1 MKLLHNSLLK
11 MRNELCCLHN
21 LRFSF
26 KNKPLEIYFEVHK
39 KDRVMDREVDG

>member
-1 MKLLHNSLLK
+1 MKLLPNSLLK
-11 MRNELCCLHN
+11 MRKELYCLHS

-26 KNKPLEIYFEVHK
+26 KNKSLEIYFEAHK